1 MAMSSRHRATMRS
14 WPKEGT
20 PDKPASYQR
29 HELVAAAAGAVLLV
43 VIGALSGWAHY
54 SLSTARPV
62 LANTAATTQASA
74 ATPLASPPMR
84 AQMRTW
90 LTPAQPS
97 INALLTARHEI
108 TSAAAID
115 DIDGTGAACQTA
127 DGAVTSVQHHLPSPD
142 PALSAALQ
150 RAMNSY
156 RVGLG
161 YCIAGAQNQDGND
174 IEHAVTYINQGNAG
188 LQAAMDLLE
197 CDLPNSAPRDPGV
210 MDPGVMTV

>member
-14 WPKEGT
+14 WPQDGT
-20 PDKPASYQR
+20 PDKPAGYQR
-29 HELVAAAAGAVLLV
+29 HELIAAAAGAVLLV
-43 VIGALSGWAHY
+43 VIGVLSGWAHY
-54 SLSTARPV
+54 SLSTAPPV

-142 PALSAALQ
+142 PALTAALQ
-150 RAMNSY
+150 RAMNTY

-161 YCIAGAQNQDGND
+161 YCITGAQNQDGND
-174 IEHAVTYINQGNAG
+174 LEHAVTYINQGNAG
-188 LQAAMDLLE
+188 LQAAVDLLE
-197 CDLPNSAPRDPGV
+197 CDLPNSEPRDPGV
-210 MDPGVMTV
+210 MTV

>member
-1 MAMSSRHRATMRS
+1 MRC
-14 WPKEGT
+14 WPKDGT
-20 PDKPASYQR
+20 PDKPAGYQR
-29 HELVAAAAGAVLLV
+29 HELIVAAAGAVLLV
-43 VIGALSGWAHY
+43 VIGVLSGWAHY

-62 LANTAATTQASA
+62 LANTAATTRASA

-90 LTPAQPS
+90 LTRAQPS

-142 PALSAALQ
+142 PALTAALQ
-150 RAMNSY
+150 RAMNTY

-161 YCIAGAQNQDGND
+161 YCITGAQNQDGND
-174 IEHAVTYINQGNAG
+174 LEHAVTYINQGNAG
-188 LQAAMDLLE
+188 LQAAVDLLE
-197 CDLPNSAPRDPGV
+197 CDLPNSEPRDPGV
-210 MDPGVMTV
+210 MTV

>member
-14 WPKEGT
+14 WPQDGT
-20 PDKPASYQR
+20 PDKPAGDQR
-29 HELVAAAAGAVLLV
+29 HELIAAAAGAVLLV
-43 VIGALSGWAHY
+43 VIGVLSGWAHY

-62 LANTAATTQASA
+62 LANTAATTRASA

-84 AQMRTW
+84 TQMRTW
-90 LTPAQPS
+90 LTPAEPS

-115 DIDGTGAACQTA
+115 DIAGTGAACQTA

-142 PALSAALQ
+142 PALTAALQ
-150 RAMNSY
+150 RAMNTY

-161 YCIAGAQNQDGND
+161 YCITGAQNQDGND
-174 IEHAVTYINQGNAG
+174 LEHAVTYINQGNAG
-188 LQAAMDLLE
+188 LQAAVDLLE
-197 CDLPNSAPRDPGV
+197 CDLPNSEPRDPGV
-210 MDPGVMTV
+210 MTV